1 MTTSSSRAGVSGFDQ
16 FFSERVREDGRVR
29 TGIAELDEM
38 LHGGFMEGDAVME
51 AGSASCGKTTLS
63 SSVLG

>member
-1 MTTSSSRAGVSGFDQ
+1 M
-16 FFSERVREDGRVR
+16 
-29 TGIAELDEM
+29 DEM